1 MEKRM
6 WWAKLVRNFFDRP
19 EIKLLRRQPG
29 GDTICLICLQI
40 QLVALDTNGVIHYQ
54 GFGANIEEE
63 LSAVIDTAP
72 NYVKL
77 AFAFLKRVNAA
88 EEVEDGYLISLLPF
102 GSENYSAERVRKYR
116 AKKKCEVD
124 NAKIQKALQC
134 NVTPRYNVTPRTT
147 TTDKETDI
155 DKQQQE
161 IEQIVV
167 RFKVQSTVNTLLREG
182 RSIDEVNDG
191 LLLLNAAHNV
201 KRPGA
206 WLRRAV
212 EEEWTDSAAERKE
225 AERKENE
232 AIAAAA
238 REVMERERKEAEEEI
253 TTPEFVDALKR
264 HVLTKEEI

>member
-116 AKKKCEVD
+116 AKKKYEVD

-167 RFKVQSTVNTLLREG
+167 KFKVQSTVNTLLQEG

-212 EEEWTDSAAERKE
+212 EEGWTDPEVERKE
-225 AERKENE
+225 AERQENE
-232 AIAAAA
+232 AITAAA
-238 REVMERERKEAEEEI
+238 REAMEAERKEMDSEPI
-253 TTPEFVDALKR
+253 TNDFLKKARKR
-264 HVLTKEEI
+264 HEKEEL